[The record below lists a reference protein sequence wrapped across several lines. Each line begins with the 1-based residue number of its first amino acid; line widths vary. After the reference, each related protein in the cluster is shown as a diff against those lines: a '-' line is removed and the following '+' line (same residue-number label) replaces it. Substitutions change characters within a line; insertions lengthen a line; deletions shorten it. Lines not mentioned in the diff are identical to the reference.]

1 MKHGYPSFF
10 NSRKAVSSEYKASVR
25 RTLLTLTLTSK
36 TYYWVR
42 AVLERIGGDR
52 RAT

>member
-25 RTLLTLTLTSK
+25 RTLLTLTSK